1 MACQELRADNDEL
14 RRQNAELEAK
24 DWGWI
29 MMDPWGCHRMRFPL
43 FPTGFHM
50 PDDSQQH
57 DITTIHAKKGK
68 ACQAVK
74 PPPGCEPHTA
84 TQRASNRAGRAGWMT

>member
-57 DITTIHAKKGK
+57 DITTIHAKKGRL
-68 ACQAVK
+68 VK
-74 PPPGCEPHTA
+74 RSSLRQVA
-84 TQRASNRAGRAGWMT
+84 SLTQQLKELQTEQEEQDG